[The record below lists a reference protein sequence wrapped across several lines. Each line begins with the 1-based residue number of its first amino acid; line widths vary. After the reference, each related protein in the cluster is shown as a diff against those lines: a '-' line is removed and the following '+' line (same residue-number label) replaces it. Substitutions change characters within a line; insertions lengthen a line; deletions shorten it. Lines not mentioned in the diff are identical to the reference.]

1 MNKSRNI
8 TVIIFS
14 LIFLNPMQGERVKK
28 GYCLFHIAA
37 LERGVPE
44 TGWQV
49 DHIDRGILFS
59 FSTNPY

>member
-1 MNKSRNI
+1 
-8 TVIIFS
+8 
-14 LIFLNPMQGERVKK
+14 MQGERVKK